1 MKIANEKGYYI
12 DKEKFSTLNIE
23 AGKYIRKMRLKKGLT
38 GSELAELIGVSQQQI
53 SRYERGKNSLSLADY
68 AFILSVLDVSFLD
81 FFVFLSFNN
90 I

>member
-1 MKIANEKGYYI
+1 MKISNEKGYYI
-12 DKEKFSTLNIE
+12 DKEKYSILNIE